1 MLHLKLLRVCRRNGN
16 NVTYSGKT
24 GTQRFSTTSCR
35 SRSCRGFTLI
45 ELMIVV
51 SIIGILAAIA
61 VPNYQ
66 WGIIKAREAVLRETL
81 YNFRNII
88 DQFYADQGKYPDSLD
103 DLKQKQYM
111 RDIPKDPFTGS
122 DSTWVT
128 VEPPPQ
134 SSVSGTGGAS
144 TGSTTGVTA
153 VTDPGK
159 VYDVKSG
166 SDKISPITNTPY
178 NIW

>member
-1 MLHLKLLRVCRRNGN
+1 MHRRMEPPWMVLNTMNGNTVINHATNPAVARKCLLR
-16 NVTYSGKT
+16 S
-24 GTQRFSTTSCR
+24 
-35 SRSCRGFTLI
+35 SRRGFTLV

-66 WGIIKAREAVLRETL
+66 WSIIKAREAVLRETL
-81 YNFRNII
+81 YNFRTTL
-88 DQFYADQGKYPDSLD
+88 DQYYADQGKYPDSIE

-111 RDIPKDPFTGS
+111 REIPRDPFTNS
-122 DSTWVT
+122 NTTWET

-134 SSVSGTGGAS
+134 TSPSGGSESSSDSTAGGT
-144 TGSTTGVTA
+144 
-153 VTDPGK
+153 DLGK

-166 SDKISPITNTPY
+166 SDKISPSTNTPY
-178 NIW
+178 KEW

>member
-1 MLHLKLLRVCRRNGN
+1 MMSMRRKMEPLLVGQSIMNGN
-16 NVTYSGKT
+16 DMNYSKEHSPCLPAVTARCNSG
-24 GTQRFSTTSCR
+24 R
-35 SRSCRGFTLI
+35 RGFTLV

-66 WGIIKAREAVLRETL
+66 WSVIRAREAVLRETL
-81 YNFRNII
+81 YNFRTTL

-103 DLKQKQYM
+103 ELKEKQYM

-122 DSTWVT
+122 NTTWET
-128 VEPPPQ
+128 VEPPPPP
-134 SSVSGTGGAS
+134 SSSS
-144 TGSTTGVTA
+144 GSTAGA
-153 VTDPGK
+153 TDLGK

-166 SDKISPITNTPY
+166 SDKISPTTNTPY
-178 NIW
+178 KEW

>member
-166 SDKISPITNTPY
+166 SDKISPTTNTPY